1 MWITELVLT
10 GLGLVCG
17 LAVAAGTFALIAAL
31 GIIPRMA
38 GKATVASRVI
48 ALENAVIGG
57 GIFGA
62 AIELFDGI
70 PLGMG
75 CWFTVIYG
83 ICAGVFAG
91 CLSVALAEVLHV
103 FPILFRRTK
112 LKTGLNLMVFVF
124 AVGKAAGAF
133 YYFAVLF
140 R

>member
-10 GLGLVCG
+10 GLGIICG
-17 LAVAAGTFALIAAL
+17 IAVAAGTFALIAAL

-38 GKATVASRVI
+38 GKAAAASRVI

-57 GIFGA
+57 GIFGTV
-62 AIELFDGI
+62 IELFDGI
-70 PLGMG
+70 PLGLG
-75 CWFTVIYG
+75 CWFTVVYG
-83 ICAGVFAG
+83 VCAGIFAG
-91 CLSVALAEVLHV
+91 CLSTALAEVLHV

-112 LKTGLNLMVFVF
+112 LKTGLNLLVLVF